1 MPVKVSAKTEE
12 ILFCNYDLISS
23 IRKRTISSL
32 IPIYTGV
39 IPEDQIDLFVKWLR
53 HARRIGEGR
62 CHTPAVPCTDLTDPY
77 FSHLTYWL
85 GQYEL
90 DNMVRP
96 LEIYYTEKLQNR

>member
-1 MPVKVSAKTEE
+1 
-12 ILFCNYDLISS
+12 
-23 IRKRTISSL
+23 
-32 IPIYTGV
+32 
-39 IPEDQIDLFVKWLR
+39 
-53 HARRIGEGR
+53 
-62 CHTPAVPCTDLTDPY
+62 LTDPY